1 MFGVEKGQFLILKL
15 AEKDDQTRN
24 LAIDFANIFI
34 FVRRN
39 VYIFKLISKL
49 L

>member
-1 MFGVEKGQFLILKL
+1 MFGVEKDQFLILKL

-34 FVRRN
+34 FVSRN